1 MTFIFSPKFPQ
12 PFPQLQHTSENK
24 KNLHLTCHME
34 VMEVL
39 PSGKNS
45 NSWSWKEQE
54 KQLDKL
60 AEQSVKSFL
69 LNFPATESNAENS
82 RSSAKRLVQLLH
94 QPPD

>member
-1 MTFIFSPKFPQ
+1 
-12 PFPQLQHTSENK
+12 
-24 KNLHLTCHME
+24 ME

-39 PSGKNS
+39 PSSINS

-69 LNFPATESNAENS
+69 LNFTATESNVENS
-82 RSSAKRLVQLLH
+82 RTSAERLVQLLH
-94 QPPD
+94 QPPN